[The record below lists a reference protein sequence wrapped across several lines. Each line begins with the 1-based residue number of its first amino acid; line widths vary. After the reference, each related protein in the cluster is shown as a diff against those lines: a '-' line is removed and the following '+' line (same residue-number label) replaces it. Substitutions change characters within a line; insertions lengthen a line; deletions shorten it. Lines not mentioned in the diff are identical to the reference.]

1 MISGCSGSPFFNPQE
16 NSVMFGDIIDAISKK
31 AGAFFEPIGRFLES
45 TGLPEQF
52 KEVDFAGL
60 FANPWFLVPFI
71 ALVGYLLYKKAF
83 RDMVILGA
91 VMGVWYASGTPY
103 MQTLVVNG
111 EVQMNKILPV
121 IFGGAGDPWPGHL
134 SSFRPF

>member
-1 MISGCSGSPFFNPQE
+1 
-16 NSVMFGDIIDAISKK
+16 MFGDIIDAISKK

-52 KEVDFAGL
+52 KEVDLAGL

-83 RDMVILGA
+83 RDMIILGA

-103 MQTLVVNG
+103 MQTLVVDG
-111 EVQMNKILPV
+111 EVQINKILPV
-121 IFGGAGDPWPGHL
+121 IFGGAAVLGLVIYLLFGRSD
-134 SSFRPF
+134 